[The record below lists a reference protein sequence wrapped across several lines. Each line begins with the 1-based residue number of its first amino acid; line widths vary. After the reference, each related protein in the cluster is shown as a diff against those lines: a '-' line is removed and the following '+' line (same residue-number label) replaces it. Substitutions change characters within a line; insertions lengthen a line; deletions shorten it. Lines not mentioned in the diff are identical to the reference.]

1 MTAFTIIKK
10 REPVIGGS
18 RTEQYVI
25 HATKKSHTVVP
36 LRSVSLAMSFFNI
49 PVMLYLYLFCM
60 FVFDL
65 NRDG

>member
-1 MTAFTIIKK
+1 M
-10 REPVIGGS
+10 
-18 RTEQYVI
+18 I